1 MIITILG
8 KSGTGKT
15 KIFNKVKNIVGL
27 NGLIQYTTRPPREG
41 EIDGVS
47 YNFIEN
53 DDFLYLIEKNLFAT
67 NTSFTVANG
76 ELWWY
81 GYTKDDLKN
90 NKDCVL
96 VVNPHEYNQL
106 KSLYGDKVVSI
117 LIDATLQ
124 TRIDR
129 YFDRD
134 EMTKDNIKELTR
146 RMIAD
151 EKDFEN
157 MKFDYVVDNNGLLD
171 DAIKNVVAIINGETY
186 HKRENIE
193 NRTYLYTGTM
203 RSGKSEFLIKKVKN
217 DIRDNVE
224 YLALKPKTDTRTRE
238 ITSRNGQSVPCIQ
251 FEENENL
258 FDFVINYMKDEYI
271 SQHKDFNIY
280 IDEAQFMTQKQVN
293 EIMRLKSY
301 YKNIKIFCYGL
312 LIDFKNTYFD
322 ATDLMVKHFD
332 KVIKI
337 PYLCEK
343 CEIENATNHILK
355 VNGRPVLFG
364 DNVAIEGNNS
374 EYECVC
380 YNCYNKYLKK

>member
-1 MIITILG
+1 MIVTILG

-15 KIFNKVKNIVGL
+15 KIFNNVKEKMKL

-41 EIDGVS
+41 EVDGVS
-47 YNFIEN
+47 YNFIDNDEFLDLVEN
-53 DDFLYLIEKNLFAT
+53 SMLAT
-67 NTSFTVANG
+67 STSFTVANG
-76 ELWWY
+76 ELWCY
-81 GYTKDDLKN
+81 GYAKDHFKN
-90 NKDCVL
+90 GEDCIL
-96 VVNPHEYNQL
+96 VVNPHEYGQL
-106 KSLYGDKVVSI
+106 KNLYGDKVVSI

-134 EMTKDNIKELTR
+134 KMTKENVKELTR

-157 MKFDYVVDNNGLLD
+157 IKFDYVVDNNGFLD
-171 DAIKNVVAIINGETY
+171 DTIKNVIAIINGEIY

-193 NRTYLYTGTM
+193 NKTYLYTGTM

-217 DIRDNVE
+217 DIRDNID
-224 YLALKPKTDTRTRE
+224 YLALKPKTDTRTRK
-238 ITSRNGQSVPCIQ
+238 ITSRNGQSVFCIQ
-251 FEENENL
+251 FKKDEDL
-258 FDFVINYMKDEYI
+258 FEFVTNYMKDQCV
-271 SQHKDFNIY
+271 SQHEEFNIY

-293 EIMRLKSY
+293 ELMRLKSY

-343 CEIENATNHILK
+343 CGIENATNHILK
-355 VNGRPVLFG
+355 INGRPVVFG
-364 DNVAIEGNNS
+364 DNVAIEGENT

-380 YNCYNKYLKK
+380 FNCYNKYLNK

>member
-1 MIITILG
+1 MILTILG

-15 KIFNKVKNIVGL
+15 KIFNKVKGLTGL

-41 EIDGVS
+41 EVDGVS
-47 YNFIEN
+47 YNFTEN
-53 DDFLYLIEKNLFAT
+53 DEFLSLIEENMLAT

-76 ELWWY
+76 ELWCY
-81 GYTKDDLKN
+81 GYLKSDFEDN
-90 NKDCVL
+90 RDCIL
-96 VVNPHEYNQL
+96 VVNPKEHRQL
-106 KSLYGDKVVSI
+106 KEVYGDKVVSI

-129 YFDRD
+129 YFNRD
-134 EMTKDNIKELTR
+134 EMTIDNIKELTR

-157 MKFDYVVDNNGLLD
+157 MKFDYVVDNNGNLED
-171 DAIKNVVAIINGETY
+171 TIKNVVSIINGEIY

-193 NRTYLYTGTM
+193 NKTYLYTGTM

-217 DIRDNVE
+217 DIRNNVD
-224 YLALKPKTDTRTRE
+224 YLALKPKTDTRTRK
-238 ITSRNGQSVPCIQ
+238 ITSRNGQSLFCIQ
-251 FEENENL
+251 FE
-258 FDFVINYMKDEYI
+258 KDEDLFKLVSDYI
-271 SQHKDFNIY
+271 KDQDVEKSEEFNIY
-280 IDEAQFMTQKQVN
+280 IDEAQFMTQKQVT
-293 EIMRLKSY
+293 ELMRLKSY
-301 YKNIKIFCYGL
+301 FEFIKIFCYGL
-312 LIDFKNTYFD
+312 LVDFKNTYFD

-343 CEIENATNHILK
+343 CGIENATNHILK
-355 VNGRPVLFG
+355 INGRPVIFG
-364 DNVAIEGNNS
+364 DNVAIEGENT

-380 YNCYNKYLKK
+380 FNCYNKYLKK